1 MKKIFIIGLIL
12 VFSILKDQDEI
23 LAETN
28 YQPNLTVDEV
38 VKRLES
44 YTPSGLTNYHQVIDQ
59 LFSLESL
66 MDLFSP
72 YYYYS
77 INTVSSSA
85 KETTRMKT
93 VSTYCDPYFYEV
105 AMSRSDGTFEHV
117 ACVERFDE
125 AKQVKERVG
134 NLVFEDIPVVLND
147 GMIVMSF
154 TPAIIQFKTTSC
166 GANHNLKSRAG
177 SNAKQDTYINACYI
191 DDAFLLDELQ
201 DDFQVYM
208 SGYDGWISRHVLY
221 DAPSGSETWVN
232 IVPSNQ
238 VQNVSYYEV
247 VGEDLVHHIS
257 KDVRDELA
265 SSSVIIGKAP
275 DFMVENQKYYSY
287 DGNYFY
293 DDWTKITADKQYA
306 LNLDDP
312 YYNYF
317 QYLPYRSKTNY
328 SFDELNTYLN
338 ELGYTLKPTS
348 YPANTNES
356 QLVGEGESFI
366 AAQEEFGINGG
377 LEFSMALHESGQGRS
392 KISIEKNNTFGMNA
406 TDNNP
411 YGNATMFTSVRN
423 GVYYHAQRYMSWGY
437 TDALDDFRYF
447 GAHVGNKA
455 SGMNVKYAS
464 DPYWGEKIAGW
475 YYRMDKALGGKDYN
489 YYQLAIKLD
498 NEMIPVLS
506 DDDKTVYLTANGKS
520 NLPIS
525 NYPFLVLERGDELLK
540 IQSDMAIEPSTQQ
553 ALINSNYV
561 FKDSAGYVDSND
573 LLLVNETTINN
584 PTQILTYLNLG
595 IGDSLPIRSALESL
609 GYHFEAVE
617 IDCSIDGVI
626 EIGPS
631 SITAL
636 NPGLVQVSILHDGEI
651 IGSFDI
657 RVSIPVESVE
667 ILNHSKALKVGK
679 TMQLEFGVTP
689 SNASNQQVMW
699 ISSDDQV
706 ATVDQNGFVQGVSP
720 GDVTITLLSDDS
732 GVKSEIKIQIKE

>member
-1 MKKIFIIGLIL
+1 M
-12 VFSILKDQDEI
+12 
-23 LAETN
+23 
-28 YQPNLTVDEV
+28 
-38 VKRLES
+38 
-44 YTPSGLTNYHQVIDQ
+44 
-59 LFSLESL
+59 
-66 MDLFSP
+66 
-72 YYYYS
+72 
-77 INTVSSSA
+77 
-85 KETTRMKT
+85 
-93 VSTYCDPYFYEV
+93 
-105 AMSRSDGTFEHV
+105 
-117 ACVERFDE
+117 
-125 AKQVKERVG
+125 
-134 NLVFEDIPVVLND
+134 
-147 GMIVMSF
+147 
-154 TPAIIQFKTTSC
+154 
-166 GANHNLKSRAG
+166 
-177 SNAKQDTYINACYI
+177 
-191 DDAFLLDELQ
+191 
-201 DDFQVYM
+201 
-208 SGYDGWISRHVLY
+208 LY

-247 VGEDLVHHIS
+247 MGEDLVHHIS

-464 DPYWGEKIAGW
+464 DPYWGEKLQVGIIVW
-475 YYRMDKALGGKDYN
+475 
-489 YYQLAIKLD
+489 IK
-498 NEMIPVLS
+498 
-506 DDDKTVYLTANGKS
+506 
-520 NLPIS
+520 
-525 NYPFLVLERGDELLK
+525 R
-540 IQSDMAIEPSTQQ
+540 
-553 ALINSNYV
+553 
-561 FKDSAGYVDSND
+561 
-573 LLLVNETTINN
+573 
-584 PTQILTYLNLG
+584 
-595 IGDSLPIRSALESL
+595 
-609 GYHFEAVE
+609 
-617 IDCSIDGVI
+617 
-626 EIGPS
+626 
-631 SITAL
+631 
-636 NPGLVQVSILHDGEI
+636 
-651 IGSFDI
+651 
-657 RVSIPVESVE
+657 
-667 ILNHSKALKVGK
+667 
-679 TMQLEFGVTP
+679 
-689 SNASNQQVMW
+689 
-699 ISSDDQV
+699 
-706 ATVDQNGFVQGVSP
+706 
-720 GDVTITLLSDDS
+720 
-732 GVKSEIKIQIKE
+732 